1 MTIGENIK
9 QLREKRSLSQRKLA
23 IAISVSNTT
32 INSIENDKT
41 LPSVSLILK
50 LSDFFGCTTDEILK
64 N

>member
-41 LPSVSLILK
+41 LPSVPLILK

-64 N
+64 K